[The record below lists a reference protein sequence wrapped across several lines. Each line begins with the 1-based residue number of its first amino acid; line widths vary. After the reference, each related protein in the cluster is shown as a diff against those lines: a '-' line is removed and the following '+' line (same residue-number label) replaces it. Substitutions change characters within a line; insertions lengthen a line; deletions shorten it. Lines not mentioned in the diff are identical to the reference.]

1 MAVSVSRKKTRLS
14 KKIQADNE
22 LGFFCSFFEKILFRV
37 PAAIFVLVFIYIW
50 SSSTAIFSGNVVHVC
65 VSSRKLNNLYCLSA
79 GTQPNFE
86 IPVSV
91 VKNSSSSTV
100 NGEEFKEVADFGIKI
115 DVPIVN
121 DSSTSRINGDHII
134 GKNGNETLEDAYR
147 EVEEQLQTHRSW
159 ISDSNH
165 ATSCEGRGIYVYE
178 LPPKFNKDL
187 LAQCSEMIPW
197 VDFCRFFSND
207 ALGEPIQ
214 KLGRGWHHTHQ
225 YSLEPIFHARVLSHP
240 CRVYDPNFARM
251 FYVPY
256 YGGLDVLRWHFKNVS
271 NNVKDSLGLDLIRWL
286 ESQGPWYKNLGKDHV
301 FVLGKI
307 SWDFRRNDKS
317 SWGTRLLELDE
328 MQNPVKLLIERQP
341 WHGNDIGIP
350 HPTYF
355 HPRTDDDIVSWQL
368 KVLKSKRG
376 SLVSFAGAAR
386 PDSPDS
392 IRSVLIEQC
401 VSTGNGECEFLNC
414 TTGNAI
420 GPSRL

>member
-22 LGFFCSFFEKILFRV
+22 LGFVCSFFEKILFRV
-37 PAAIFVLVFIYIW
+37 PAAIFVLVFIYVW

-91 VKNSSSSTV
+91 VKNSSS
-100 NGEEFKEVADFGIKI
+100 NGEEIKQVADFGIKI
-115 DVPIVN
+115 DVPIAN
-121 DSSTSRINGDHII
+121 DSSTSRINGNAII
-134 GKNGNETLEDAYR
+134 SSGKMATKLWKTLTGKSRNSYKRSVLDLKFEPRDIMRGKRDLRLRIAI
-147 EVEEQLQTHRSW
+147 EVQQRLALPMRRNDPV
-159 ISDSNH
+159 DS
-165 ATSCEGRGIYVYE
+165 S
-178 LPPKFNKDL
+178 K
-187 LAQCSEMIPW
+187 
-197 VDFCRFFSND
+197 ND
-207 ALGEPIQ
+207 ASVGRARE

-225 YSLEPIFHARVLSHP
+225 YSLEPIFHARVLNHP

-271 NNVKDSLGLDLIRWL
+271 NDVKDSLGLDLIRWL

-301 FVLGKI
+301 FVLGKN

-328 MQNPVKLLIERQP
+328 MQNPIKLLIERQP
-341 WHGNDIGIP
+341 WVRKATSGYLIRRISILGQ
-350 HPTYF
+350 TMM
-355 HPRTDDDIVSWQL
+355 SWSWRL
-368 KVLKSKRG
+368 KVLKSNREAFVT
-376 SLVSFAGAAR
+376 LVRLGF
-386 PDSPDS
+386 DS
-392 IRSVLIEQC
+392 IHLDKDHPVGTNR
-401 VSTGNGECEFLNC
+401 
-414 TTGNAI
+414 
-420 GPSRL
+420 PMRLD